1 MNSDVF
7 NYEIKREIAV
17 LGQYGEE
24 TKEINYIS
32 YNGREPKVDI
42 RKWTAQPDG
51 SKRMGKGITLSL
63 KETQALYEALKDNL
77 EGLPEIQ

>member
-1 MNSDVF
+1 MSDF

-17 LGQYGEE
+17 LGKYENE

-32 YNGREPKVDI
+32 YNGRDPKVDI
-42 RKWTAQPDG
+42 RKWTIQPDG

-63 KETQALYEALKDNL
+63 KETQALYEALRDSL
-77 EGLPEIQ
+77 EGLPQIQ

>member
-1 MNSDVF
+1 MNNDFS
-7 NYEIKREIAV
+7 YEIRKEIAV
-17 LGQYGEE
+17 LSQYKDE
-24 TKEINYIS
+24 TKEVNYIS
-32 YNGREPKVDI
+32 YNGRDPKVDI

-77 EGLPEIQ
+77 EGLPQIQ